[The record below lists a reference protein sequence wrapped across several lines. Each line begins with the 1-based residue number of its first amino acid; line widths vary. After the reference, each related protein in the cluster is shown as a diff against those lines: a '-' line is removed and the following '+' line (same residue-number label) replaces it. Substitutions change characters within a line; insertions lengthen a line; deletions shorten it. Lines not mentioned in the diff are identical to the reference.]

1 VFQARSDVVSALNP
15 IMLPGHEVAV
25 RASWAEVEARAEA
38 IAAEPALTAP
48 DWGTTML
55 RNLTAVAAV
64 MTVFACA
71 DPGAVTSP
79 GGAGAVASANVAP
92 CLAEQGQQLIEAGQ
106 YKQAIREF
114 TCLIALDPT
123 AVEGYRGRIEAELM
137 LGRFSDA
144 VLDYVQ
150 VMAYVVPVHPDAEQ
164 TILAGYDARLDV
176 TPDAIL
182 ALMGKSFAHWWFFDY
197 PAAMHVLDHLLEVQP
212 NDAYGHLFRGSSR
225 LLQGTKRAAG
235 AADLEHV
242 IALLPQSPDVRF
254 IVADAYT
261 YGSQPDAQ
269 RALNEATFALEGGLD
284 TPRIRAILGGAY
296 LALGD
301 AAAAAAQIKIH
312 IDLVTTELVGT
323 SPLSPGSSTSLG
335 LVPGRT
341 YDIPI
346 AAQAGETISITT
358 SSPDFTD
365 TILVLLAPDGT
376 AVVGSDDYKG
386 YFAGFA
392 WVAPEG
398 GTYRL
403 WVTSFEGA
411 STGQLLVMSK

>member
-1 VFQARSDVVSALNP
+1 
-15 IMLPGHEVAV
+15 MLPDREVAV

-38 IAAEPALTAP
+38 IAAKPALTTP
-48 DWGTTML
+48 DWGTTMS
-55 RNLTAVAAV
+55 RNLIAAAV
-64 MTVFACA
+64 VMTAFACG

-79 GGAGAVASANVAP
+79 AASDAVASASVAP
-92 CLAEQGQQLIEAGQ
+92 CTAAQGQQHIDAGQ

-150 VMAYVVPVHPDAEQ
+150 VMAFVVPVHPDAEQ

-197 PAAMHVLDHLLEVQP
+197 PAAMHVLDHLLSVQP

-242 IALLPQSPDVRF
+242 IALLPASPDVRF

-261 YGSQPDAQ
+261 YGSEPNAQ
-269 RALNEATFALEGGLD
+269 RALMEATFALEDGLD

-323 SPLSPGSSTSLG
+323 SPLTPGSSTSLG

-346 AAQAGETISITT
+346 AAQAGEALSITT
-358 SSPDFTD
+358 SSQDFTD
-365 TILVLLAPDGT
+365 TILVMLAPDGT

-386 YFAGFA
+386 YFAGLA
-392 WVAPEG
+392 WVAPAG

-403 WVTSFEGA
+403 RVTSFEGA
-411 STGQLLVMSK
+411 STGQLLVVRK